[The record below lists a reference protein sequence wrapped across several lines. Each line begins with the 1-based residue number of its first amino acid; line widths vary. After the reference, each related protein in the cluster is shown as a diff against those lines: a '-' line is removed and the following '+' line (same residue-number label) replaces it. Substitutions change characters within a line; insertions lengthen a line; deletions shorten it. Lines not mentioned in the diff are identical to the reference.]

1 MLVLNA
7 HCAVLQMMCF
17 SAIVVSVL
25 ICEKWLIASPS
36 WQKVISLN
44 PLHLNISMHILHTVL
59 YTFPKMLTRRICVTI
74 IMTLT
79 CGSQVIM

>member
-17 SAIVVSVL
+17 STIVVSVL

-36 WQKVISLN
+36 WQVISLN
-44 PLHLNISMHILHTVL
+44 PLHLNTSMHVLHTVL
-59 YTFPKMLTRRICVTI
+59 YTLPKVLTRRICVTI

-79 CGSQVIM
+79 CGLQVIM

>member
-7 HCAVLQMMCF
+7 HCAVLQMMCI

-59 YTFPKMLTRRICVTI
+59 YTLPKVLTRRICVTI

-79 CGSQVIM
+79 CSQVIM